1 MPGKSP
7 QQQVLCPSGY
17 LVPKAFETEH
27 EKKMGAILA
36 QFDDIHFVVR
46 NDLKEH
52 HGRFEELDWED
63 YDHEIENLEPELQ
76 YFYLEVFQYMIQEW
90 EDFFADL

>member
-17 LVPKAFETEH
+17 LVPEGFKTEH
-27 EKKMGAILA
+27 EKKMDAILS
-36 QFDDIHFVVR
+36 QFEDIHIVVR
-46 NDLKEH
+46 NDLKLH
-52 HGRFEELDWED
+52 HPRFVDIDWED
-63 YDHEIENLEPELQ
+63 YDYEMENLEPQLQ
-76 YFYLEVFQYMIQEW
+76 DFYLEVFQYMIQEW